1 MAMPDANE
9 QLARRNG
16 RTAAA
21 VFAAA
26 AAAAMAANFRVFP
39 FPLFYF
45 GLFVLGMRLIL
56 RARGVRAPFVTAA
69 YLLFGAF
76 TVFQLSWHALRGRVL
91 PPLQGLALFPE
102 ITALCAVATGALL
115 GAAALRRRFSPW
127 YLLDA
132 LIFFNMLG
140 PALAAPYRSTDW
152 GCGSVT
158 NDGLIFLKTG
168 TAHRFGVAF
177 SPDGETLYYSSREP
191 DSRLYSCNVDGGG
204 CVSRNIPNGEIYR
217 LFTDARRARLIAL
230 MYPGPDDARGPVS
243 DTGSGSMCQFEI
255 GRHGALDSGRRL
267 SIPAEFPVD
276 AAFSPDARRLAVAHK
291 YGTLHILDADTGAVL
306 ASHDFGATTL
316 YRTAWDRDGRRVFVS
331 SPAGRV
337 HELDADARPTGREAA
352 VALSAA
358 GVAFAPDADIL
369 YVAAPF
375 AGRVRAFGARSLRP
389 EASLRSRYLAREV
402 AAAPGR
408 VIAGSYKS
416 GRADVFDARTGARL
430 RELRFGKM
438 TRQIA
443 VSPDGR
449 RAAAVSYC
457 GVFAFN
463 LK

>member
-1 MAMPDANE
+1 MAMPEANK
-9 QLARRNG
+9 QPAHKGRRIV
-16 RTAAA
+16 AA

-26 AAAAMAANFRVFP
+26 AAATLAANFRVFP

-45 GLFVLGMRLIL
+45 GLFVLGMRLVL

-102 ITALCAVATGALL
+102 VTALCAVAACALL

-158 NDGLIFLKTG
+158 SDGLIFSRTG
-168 TAHRFGVAF
+168 AAHRFGVAF
-177 SPDGETLYYSSREP
+177 SPDGEILYYSSREP
-191 DSRLYSCNVDGGG
+191 DSRLYSCDIAGGG
-204 CVSRNIPNGEIYR
+204 CVSRKIHGGEIYR
-217 LFTDARRARLIAL
+217 LLTDARRSRLIAL

-243 DTGSGSMCQFEI
+243 DDGSGSMYRFEI
-255 GRHGALDSGRRL
+255 GRNGALDSGRRV

-276 AAFSPDARRLAVAHK
+276 AAFSLDARRLAVAHK

-316 YRTAWDRDGRRVFVS
+316 YRTVWDRDGRRVFVS
-331 SPAGRV
+331 SPAGSV
-337 HELDADARPTGREAA
+337 HELDADAQPTGREAS

-375 AGRVRAFGARSLRP
+375 AGRVRAFGASGLRP
-389 EASLRSRYLAREV
+389 MAGLRSRYLVRET

-408 VIAGSYKS
+408 LIAGSYKS
-416 GRADVFDARTGARL
+416 GRADIFDARTGARL
-430 RELRFGKM
+430 RQLRFGKM
-438 TRQIA
+438 TRQLA